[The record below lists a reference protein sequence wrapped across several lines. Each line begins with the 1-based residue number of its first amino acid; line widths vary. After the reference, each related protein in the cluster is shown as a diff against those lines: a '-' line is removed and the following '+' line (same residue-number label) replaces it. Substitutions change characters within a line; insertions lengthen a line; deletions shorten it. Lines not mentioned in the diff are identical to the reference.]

1 MRPESLTYNTLV
13 EFLSRVDG
21 LGRKTAWRLA
31 ERFRDWERF
40 QREGPEL
47 LRGGSSFLP
56 EEASRAL
63 AAALKDAPAFVPSP
77 NFISFQDPRYPS
89 QLHELYDPPCGLY
102 FRGDWEIFA
111 RARPWVALVGTRRA
125 SRYALEIC
133 GRLVAEMKGFD
144 PVVVSGLALGVDGM
158 AHRAALGHGLKT
170 VAVLGSGLADIYPA
184 RHRELARRIL
194 QEGGLLLSET
204 PPDRAVEPW
213 HFPKRNRL
221 IAALCDAVVVVEA
234 PEKSGALL
242 TADFGLDLGREIYA
256 VPGSIEDGRNR
267 GAHRLI
273 QEGAKLLLE
282 GREIFVDLGFAEPRK
297 AEEDSAAEG
306 GTGLGASQPDPPP
319 GPLRG
324 PERKLL
330 EIIAFEPSH
339 IDKITDLSHLPNPQV
354 AGLLMQLCLK
364 GLAEEL
370 PGSYFQLRALG
381 RDLLSNPE

>member
-1 MRPESLTYNTLV
+1 MRPESLTFHSLV

-21 LGRKTAWRLA
+21 LGRKTAWCLA
-31 ERFRDWERF
+31 ERFGDWERF
-40 QREGPEL
+40 QREAPEL
-47 LRGGSSFLP
+47 LRGGAAFLT
-56 EEASRAL
+56 EEVRRAL

-77 NFISFQDPRYPS
+77 NFISFLDPRYPRR
-89 QLHELYDPPCGLY
+89 LHELHDPPCGLY
-102 FRGDWEIFA
+102 FRGDWEICE
-111 RARPWVALVGTRRA
+111 RPSPWIALVGTRRA

-133 GRLVAEMKGFD
+133 GRLVAELREFD
-144 PVVVSGLALGVDGM
+144 PVIVSGLALGVDGT

-170 VAVLGSGLADIYPA
+170 VAILGSSVADIYPA
-184 RHRELARRIL
+184 RHRDLARRIL

-204 PPDRAVEPW
+204 PPGRALEPW

-273 QEGAKLLLE
+273 QDGAKLLLE
-282 GREIFVDLGFAEPRK
+282 GREILVDLRLAKPRRAEKSPAPSCTGPRVPR
-297 AEEDSAAEG
+297 S
-306 GTGLGASQPDPPP
+306 DPPP

-324 PERKLL
+324 AERKLL

-364 GLAEEL
+364 GLVEEL
-370 PGSYFQLRALG
+370 PGATFQLRALG

>member
-1 MRPESLTYNTLV
+1 MRPESLTFHSLV

-40 QREGPEL
+40 QREGLEL
-47 LRGGSSFLP
+47 LRGGSSFLT
-56 EEASRAL
+56 EEARRAL
-63 AAALKDAPAFVPSP
+63 ATALKDAPAFVPSP

-89 QLHELYDPPCGLY
+89 RLHELYDPPCGLY

-133 GRLVAEMKGFD
+133 GRLVAEMKDFD
-144 PVVVSGLALGVDGM
+144 PVIVSGLALGVDGM
-158 AHRAALGHGLKT
+158 AHRAALSHGLKT
-170 VAVLGSGLADIYPA
+170 VAVLGSSVADIYPA
-184 RHRELARRIL
+184 RHRDLARRIL

-204 PPDRAVEPW
+204 PPDRDVEPW

-221 IAALCDAVVVVEA
+221 IAALSDAVIVVEA

-273 QEGAKLLLE
+273 QEGAKLLSE
-282 GREIFVDLGFAEPRK
+282 GREIFVDLGLAEPRK
-297 AEEDSAAEG
+297 AGEGAAEG
-306 GTGLGASQPDPPP
+306 GTGLAAPQSDPPP

>member
-1 MRPESLTYNTLV
+1 
-13 EFLSRVDG
+13 
-21 LGRKTAWRLA
+21 
-31 ERFRDWERF
+31 
-40 QREGPEL
+40 
-47 LRGGSSFLP
+47 
-56 EEASRAL
+56 
-63 AAALKDAPAFVPSP
+63 
-77 NFISFQDPRYPS
+77 
-89 QLHELYDPPCGLY
+89 
-102 FRGDWEIFA
+102 
-111 RARPWVALVGTRRA
+111 VALVGTRRA

-133 GRLVAEMKGFD
+133 GRLVAEMKAFA
-144 PVVVSGLALGVDGM
+144 PVIVSGLALGVDGM
-158 AHRAALGHGLKT
+158 AHRAALSHGLKT
-170 VAVLGSGLADIYPA
+170 VAVLGSSVADIYPA
-184 RHRELARRIL
+184 RHRDLARRIL

-273 QEGAKLLLE
+273 QDGAKLLLE
-282 GREIFVDLGFAEPRK
+282 GREVFMDLGLAEPRK
-297 AEEDSAAEG
+297 AEKGVVAEAG
-306 GTGLGASQPDPPP
+306 PGLSPPDPPL

-324 PERKLL
+324 LERKLL

-364 GLAEEL
+364 GLVEEL
-370 PGSYFQLRALG
+370 PGSTFQLRALG